1 LYFFKKIYR
10 KIIINITL
18 TLREYQ
24 QLKDL
29 ISETEQIREQKELK
43 LEDNITYGEILS
55 DVINILEPK
64 LTE

>member
-1 LYFFKKIYR
+1 M
-10 KIIINITL
+10 
-18 TLREYQ
+18 REYQ